1 MSDLT
6 EKQKRFCDYYIETGN
21 ATEAYKK
28 AYKNNNQRASESN
41 GSRLLSNDK
50 VKNYIDERL
59 KQIESKRI
67 ADAKEVME
75 YLTKILRNQEQEE
88 VVIVSENGP
97 EIIKKDVSIKDRNK
111 AAELLGKRYALW
123 TEKVDLD
130 GNVGVTIIDD
140 VGNLNDG

>member
-1 MSDLT
+1 MADLT

-75 YLTKILRNQEQEE
+75 YLTKVLRNQEKEE